1 MTSYPKHINH
11 ELSPME
17 CPVDLD
23 TVDLFG
29 EGAQE
34 HGEAY
39 EILHREASVLRIEG
53 GGMTP
58 GTDARAHQAR
68 RCRRA
73 VKDPERFTSLTQAR
87 IGGYAARAWSA
98 EETYA
103 TYQPDVRGDG
113 VLAPDASALHPPR
126 RELTDPWVGP
136 GRCAIET

>member
-34 HGEAY
+34 HWYEAY
-39 EILHREASVLRIEG
+39 EILHREAPVLRIEG

-58 GTDARAHQAR
+58 GTDAFVLTKHADVA
-68 RCRRA
+68 RA

-87 IGGYAARAWSA
+87 IGGYAARACQRRRP
-98 EETYA
+98 T
-103 TYQPDVRGDG
+103 
-113 VLAPDASALHPPR
+113 PR
-126 RELTDPWVGP
+126 T
-136 GRCAIET
+136 TT

>member
-1 MTSYPKHINH
+1 MASYPKHINH

-34 HGEAY
+34 HWYEAY
-39 EILHREASVLRIEG
+39 EILHRDAPVLRIEG

-58 GTDARAHQAR
+58 GTDAYVLTKHEDVAR
-68 RCRRA
+68 V
-73 VKDPERFTSLTQAR
+73 VKDPARFTSLTQAR
-87 IGGYAARAWSA
+87 IGGYAGQGLSA

-103 TYQPDVRGDG
+103 TYHNLMYAAMVSLRPTQ
-113 VLAPDASALHPPR
+113 ALYAWAR
-126 RELTDPWVGP
+126 RRTRP
-136 GRCAIET
+136 T